1 MMDSVLALV
10 KRHLR
15 IGPGDIVTHES
26 IVLTPEELRDVLPE
40 PRHRHLTGTDMILTT
55 LEVEKGGQRFWVHV
69 LTDPRTR
76 SHKGIAVQSSD
87 YEILQVIH
95 L

>member
-1 MMDSVLALV
+1 MMELVLALV

-15 IGPGDIVTHES
+15 IGPGQIVTHES
-26 IVLTPEELRDVLPE
+26 IVLTLEELQDVLPE
-40 PRHRHLTGTDMILTT
+40 PRHRHLTGTDLTT

-69 LTDPRTR
+69 LTDPHTR
-76 SHKGIAVQSSD
+76 SHKGIVVQSPD

-95 L
+95 P